1 MAKTNQG
8 VLGAFTGTI
17 GPVTGYVRQGQNI
30 LRSSTSNVSYKKTAL
45 RTAQLEKIKI
55 CNRFTR
61 AFSGTGFLNK
71 SFPAYGNTGNGYNR
85 ITSVLMNQAL
95 TGSYPHMHLSYPQ
108 VLVSKGKLPPAEHGA
123 VAPMT
128 DGNLYF
134 SFTDNSETGTASSTD
149 KIILVAYAED
159 LQQVVFSLQ
168 AGLRKDCEAVL
179 PTFAFKGYMVE
190 TWIGF
195 LSQDE
200 SNASDSV
207 YTGRHTIM

>member
-30 LRSSTSNVSYKKTAL
+30 LRTSTSNVSYKKTAL

-71 SFPAYGNTGNGYNR
+71 SFPAYGDTGNGYNR

-95 TGSYPHMHLSYPQ
+95 TGSYPSMHLSYPQ
-108 VLVSKGKLPPAEHGA
+108 ILVSKGKLPAAEHA
-123 VAPMT
+123 AAAPMT

-134 SFTDNSETGTASSTD
+134 NFTDNSETGTASSTD
-149 KIILVAYAED
+149 KIILVAYAEA
-159 LQQVVFSLQ
+159 LQQAVFSLN
-168 AGLRKDCEAVL
+168 AGLRKNCEAVL
-179 PTFAFKGYMVE
+179 QTAAFKGCAVE

-195 LSQDE
+195 LSEDE
-200 SNASDSV
+200 NNARDSG
-207 YTGRHTIM
+207 YTGSCTII

>member
-17 GPVTGYVRQGQNI
+17 GPVTGYLRQGQNI
-30 LRSSTSNVSYKKTAL
+30 LRTSTSNVSYKKTAL

-71 SFPAYGNTGNGYNR
+71 SFPAYGDTGNGYNR

-95 TGSYPHMHLSYPQ
+95 TGSYPHLQLSYPQ
-108 VLVSKGKLPPAEHGA
+108 ILVSKGKLPGAEYA
-123 VAPMT
+123 AATPMT

-134 SFTDNSETGTASSTD
+134 NFTDNSETGTASSTD
-149 KIILVAYAED
+149 KIILVAYAEA
-159 LQQVVFSLQ
+159 LQQAVFSLN
-168 AGLRKDCEAVL
+168 AGLRKNCEAVL
-179 PTFAFKGYMVE
+179 QAAAFKGCTVE

-195 LSQDE
+195 LSEDE
-200 SNASDSV
+200 SHASDSV
-207 YTGRHTIM
+207 YTGSYTII